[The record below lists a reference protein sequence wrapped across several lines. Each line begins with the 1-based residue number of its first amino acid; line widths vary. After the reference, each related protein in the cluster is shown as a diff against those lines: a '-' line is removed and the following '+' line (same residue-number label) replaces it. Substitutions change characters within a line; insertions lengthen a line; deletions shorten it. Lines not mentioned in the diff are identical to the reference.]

1 MSRKNKLTIQQI
13 DQAKQLLIDH
23 KIEEVALKFNVS
35 NSTISK
41 INKKFKI
48 RPSLRKS
55 GILFNKD
62 EFLNDIKEEILRPID
77 IKKKYQVSDFL
88 LNYYRKKFG
97 LISKK
102 NKILK
107 LENKKQKLINQINLK
122 INELKN

>member
-1 MSRKNKLTIQQI
+1 MSRKNKLTTQQI

-62 EFLNDIKEEILRPID
+62 EFLNDIKQEILRPID

>member
-1 MSRKNKLTIQQI
+1 MSRKNKLTTQQI

-62 EFLNDIKEEILRPID
+62 EFLNDIKQEILRPID
-77 IKKKYQVSDFL
+77 IKQKYQVSDFL

-122 INELKN
+122 INKLKN